1 MSNNVKALYIREQI
15 KKLEANIRWLEQTD
29 RFDRVDEL
37 EDKLSSLRKELESF
51 EV

>member
-1 MSNNVKALYIREQI
+1 MSMVEMTIREQI

-29 RFDRVDEL
+29 RFDRVEILEPEL
-37 EDKLSSLRKELESF
+37 ENLKEQLKGF

>member
-1 MSNNVKALYIREQI
+1 MSNIKALYIREQI
-15 KKLEANIRWLEQTD
+15 KKLDANIRWLEQTD

-37 EDKLSSLRKELESF
+37 EDKLHELREELESF

>member
-1 MSNNVKALYIREQI
+1 MNNNIKALYIREQI
-15 KKLEANIRWLEQTD
+15 KKLEANIHWLEQTD

-37 EDKLSSLRKELESF
+37 EDKLHELREELESF